1 MNICS
6 NIKVFLLFI
15 KEIYFEMI
23 LLTLFNRTKTVWQI
37 LIILPDN
44 QNFYLGSGSEFKRH
58 KSATLL
64 NIGKSFDGFL
74 VKSFNLKNNNFSEEE
89 LSSR

>member
-37 LIILPDN
+37 LIILPNPDP
-44 QNFYLGSGSEFKRH
+44 NFLSRIWSR
-58 KSATLL
+58 SR
-64 NIGKSFDGFL
+64 IP
-74 VKSFNLKNNNFSEEE
+74 NLPGWFIIKV
-89 LSSR
+89 